1 MAEGILRQS
10 YDSTGKRK
18 IYPLTVIDGILR
30 SVDVNVMDGKS
41 RGAHAIIDS
50 MKNYDVDFA
59 KADLTTL
66 NVMTRTWNEN
76 DRSYSNI
83 VPILSVNDNG
93 FKVDKEK
100 TSTFTGPVKT
110 LRELQNG
117 TRIEFG
123 DFDNDAVEFKP
134 TGRLST
140 KNESN
145 VLSGKI

>member
-30 SVDVNVMDGKS
+30 SVDVNVMEEKS
-41 RGAHAIIDS
+41 RGAYAIIDS

-83 VPILSVNDNG
+83 VPILSVNDHG
-93 FKVDKEK
+93 FNVGSEK

-110 LRELQNG
+110 LYDLQNG
-117 TRIEFG
+117 TKIEFG
-123 DFDNDAVEFKP
+123 DFDKDTVELTP
-134 TGRLST
+134 T
-140 KNESN
+140 
-145 VLSGKI
+145 V

>member
-41 RGAHAIIDS
+41 RGAYAIIDS

-83 VPILSVNDNG
+83 VPILSINDSN
-93 FKVDKEK
+93 KM
-100 TSTFTGPVKT
+100 SFTPIRIKSIAEGN
-110 LRELQNG
+110 ELNK
-117 TRIEFG
+117 
-123 DFDNDAVEFKP
+123 DVA
-134 TGRLST
+134 
-140 KNESN
+140 
-145 VLSGKI
+145 KIVVI